1 MRVCQSVVTERCQV
15 LSLPS
20 THATRRLERR
30 RRFGRVQC
38 SRDDGVERMTQ
49 NSANE
54 GLDCWTILQEFTKA
68 EFKGT
73 ASTTYLQ
80 SKTSREVIRNAFFE
94 AIQSRNDEIQWNP
107 ASSPVLLGILASDVR
122 LAMRS
127 LRDYTAALSVEFVPP
142 DSTIPLPQIQGS
154 VYIRYKSSM
163 TTTRATSPPPPSHL
177 VDGEQQQEE
186 ENQDKNDQG
195 ERIVQC
201 TISSYSGN
209 DRGVLVQLGTL
220 QIGHLPLGLLDEAMA
235 NPPAPISRILLCFNN
250 FLQTVSE

>member
-38 SRDDGVERMTQ
+38 SRDDGVERMAQ

-94 AIQSRNDEIQWNP
+94 AIQSRHDEIQWNP

-163 TTTRATSPPPPSHL
+163 TTRARGTSPPPSHL
-177 VDGEQQQEE
+177 VDGEQEQEQ
-186 ENQDKNDQG
+186 NQDNKKKNKNDQG

-235 NPPAPISRILLCFNN
+235 NPPAPIS
-250 FLQTVSE
+250 

>member
-20 THATRRLERR
+20 THATRRLER

-73 ASTTYLQ
+73 ASTTYLR

-163 TTTRATSPPPPSHL
+163 TTTRATSPPPPPPSSSHL
-177 VDGEQQQEE
+177 VDGEQQQEQE
-186 ENQDKNDQG
+186 QNQDNKKKNKNDQG

-235 NPPAPISRILLCFNN
+235 NPPAPIS
-250 FLQTVSE
+250 